1 LKRLI
6 CLLLAFACLVPAAIA
21 AQSTTYTWAL
31 NNKGE
36 FVHTQDAYLPDRTV
50 THLMLKEPEDLYI
63 ASDGYMYISDSGNG
77 RIVVY
82 DTATSTVVK
91 EIRHEQMQRP
101 RGIFVT
107 SDLDLY
113 VADSAAAV
121 VFRFNKDGELIQTFA
136 RPESA
141 AFGDTQ
147 YAPKRVAVDNRG
159 SLYIIGEG
167 VYNGVIQLSVTGEF
181 LGFFTTN
188 RVTLS
193 FIQILQNIFFTEV
206 QKQSLQD
213 RTPGVIENVHTDK
226 DGIVYTVTMGREGRD
241 NIKKHNMRGGNMF
254 TNGVLSF
261 SNLSDITTDQS
272 GIIYVTDSLFGYVSA
287 YSPYGDFIFEFGG
300 YSTEDVAGYYSYLT
314 SVAVERDGTL
324 WTLDSIKAYLQ
335 SYKPTEYTNSIYT
348 ALALFDQG
356 RYDDAE
362 GVWNN
367 VLRYNQSSVLAHDG
381 IGKAGL
387 YTQDYENARE
397 HFELSGNRTFYS
409 QAFWELR
416 NNWLQENLIWF
427 LIALVILIL
436 ALAVLRTADHKKLV
450 KSAVGGAAHTVAKV
464 PVIRDVVFAFSVMR
478 HPLDGYYDL
487 KRKIRGSAGGAAF
500 LYFLLFAALTV
511 NQVGKA
517 FILQTTAAEDMN
529 LAALVGGFIGAILL
543 FVVCNYLVSSIN
555 DGEGTIGDV
564 FKLVAYAS
572 MPLTL
577 SFILITVLS
586 YVLTFNEVFLVSF
599 IQTGGILWFCV
610 TLYLGLQEMHNYNV
624 WNTVKSILFTAG
636 FIAIAVIALLIL
648 TILFQQTT
656 QFVEAVGREVYY
668 NATGTI

>member
-1 LKRLI
+1 
-6 CLLLAFACLVPAAIA
+6 LLAFACLIPAAA
-21 AQSTTYTWAL
+21 GAQSTTYTWAL
-31 NNKGE
+31 NSKGE
-36 FVHTQDAYLPDRTV
+36 FVRTQDAYLPDRTV
-50 THLMLKEPEDLYI
+50 TNLMLKEPEDLYI

-77 RIVVY
+77 RVVVY
-82 DTATSTVVK
+82 DTAANAVVR

-107 SDLDLY
+107 RTLDLY
-113 VADSAAAV
+113 VADSAAAAI
-121 VFRFNKDGELIQTFA
+121 FRFNKDGELIQTFA

-159 SLYIIGEG
+159 SLYVISEG
-167 VYNGVIQLSVTGEF
+167 VYSGVIQLSVTGEF

-188 RVTLS
+188 RVTLT
-193 FIQILQNIFFTEV
+193 FVQVLQNIFFTEA

-226 DGIVYTVTMGREGRD
+226 DGIVYTVTMGREGRE

-254 TNGVLSF
+254 TNGVISF
-261 SNLSDITTDQS
+261 SNLSDITTDQN
-272 GIIYVTDSLFGYVSA
+272 GIIYVTDSLFGYVSV

-300 YSTEDVAGYYSYLT
+300 YSAEDIAGLYSYLT
-314 SVAVERDGTL
+314 SVAVEADGTL

-335 SYKPTEYTNSIYT
+335 SYKPTEYTASIYT
-348 ALALFDQG
+348 ALTLFDQG

-362 GVWNN
+362 GVWET
-367 VLRYNQSSVLAHDG
+367 VLRYNQSSILAHDG

-387 YTQDYENARE
+387 YTQDYESARE
-397 HFELSGNRTFYS
+397 HFELAGNRTFYS

-427 LIALVILIL
+427 LLV
-436 ALAVLRTADHKKLV
+436 LAVLLLALTVLRLADKKKLV
-450 KSAVGGAAHTVAKV
+450 KAVVGGAARTAGRV
-464 PVIRDVVFAFSVMR
+464 PVIRDVVFACSVMR

-487 KRKIRGSAGGAAF
+487 KRGNRGSYGGALF
-500 LYFLLFAALTV
+500 LYLLLFIAITV
-511 NQVGKA
+511 NQAGKA
-517 FILQTTAAEDMN
+517 FILQTTAAEDLN
-529 LAALVGGFIGAILL
+529 LAALVGGFFGVILL

-555 DGEGTIGDV
+555 DGEGSIGDV

-577 SFILITVLS
+577 SLTLITVLS

-599 IQTGGILWFCV
+599 LQTGGVLWFCV

-624 WNTVKSILFTAG
+624 WNTVKSILFTAC
-636 FIAIAVIALLIL
+636 FIAIAVVALLIL
-648 TILFQQTT
+648 TILFQQSA
-656 QFVEAVGREVYY
+656 QFAEAVGREVYY